1 MKRTTKYVGLDVHQE
16 NTVISVRDD
25 STRVI
30 ARTVVPTAAAPLVAY
45 LRQLRGAVHVALE
58 EGTQAQW
65 LYDVLRPVVDRVVV
79 CDLRGERRRGN
90 KGDQQDADTLSAR
103 LQRGDVRVVYHDGA
117 ARATLRELARAYVTI
132 GKERTSQMLR
142 LKAIFRARGIPTTG
156 PAVYDPAQRAQWLAQ
171 LPEPGLRFR
180 TRVLYALLDAATPLG
195 LATKTR
201 LVAEA
206 RRDPSY
212 ARLRAIPGFGPIR
225 TALVLAVL
233 GSPWRFRTKRSLWAF
248 AGLAVVT
255 RTSAEY
261 TLRDGQ
267 PVRRARA
274 PMTRGLNR
282 NHHPLV
288 KYLFKSAALTAI
300 RRPGAMH
307 ALYAHYLAA
316 GLRPELARVNI
327 ARKLAATLLHVWK
340 TAEAFDA
347 TKRTSLAT

>member
-1 MKRTTKYVGLDVHQE
+1 MKRTSKYVGLDVHLE

-30 ARTVVPTAAAPLVAY
+30 ARAVVATAAEPLIAF
-45 LRQLRGAVHVALE
+45 LRALRGAVHVAFE

-65 LYDVLRPVVDRVVV
+65 LYDVLRPVVDQVVV

-103 LQRGDVRVVYHDGA
+103 LQRGDVRVVYHDGG
-117 ARATLRELARAYVTI
+117 ARATLREVARAYVTI
-132 GKERTSQMLR
+132 VKERTSQMLR
-142 LKAIFRARGIPTTG
+142 LKAIFRARGIKATG
-156 PAVYDPAQRAQWLAQ
+156 TDVYDPAQRDAWLAQ
-171 LPEPGLRFR
+171 LREPGVHFR

-195 LATKTR
+195 QDAKSR
-201 LVAEA
+201 LLAEA
-206 RRDPSY
+206 RRDPAY
-212 ARLRAIPGFGPIR
+212 ARVRAIPGFGPIR

-233 GSPWRFRTKRSLWAF
+233 ISPWRFRTKRSLWAF

-255 RTSAEY
+255 YASAEY
-261 TLRDGQ
+261 TTRHGQ

-288 KYLFKSAALTAI
+288 KHLFKSAALAAI
-300 RRPGAMH
+300 RQTGPVQ
-307 ALYAHYLAA
+307 ALYTGYLAA

-327 ARKLAATLLHVWK
+327 ARKLAATVLHVWK
-340 TAEAFDA
+340 TGDTFDA
-347 TKRTSLAT
+347 TKLTARAT

>member
-1 MKRTTKYVGLDVHQE
+1 MKRTIKYVGLDVHLE

-30 ARTVVPTAAAPLVAY
+30 ARGIVATAAAPLVAFM
-45 LRQLRGAVHVALE
+45 RQLRGPVHVALE

-65 LYDVLRPVVDRVVV
+65 LYDLLRPVVDRIVV

-103 LQRGDVRVVYHDGA
+103 LQRGDLRVVYHDVGS
-117 ARATLRELARAYVTI
+117 RSTLREVARAYHTVV
-132 GKERTSQMLR
+132 KERTSQMLR
-142 LKAIFRARGIPTTG
+142 LKAIFRARGIKTTG
-156 PAVYDPAQRAQWLAQ
+156 KGVYDPAQRAEWLAH

-180 TRVLYALLDAATPLG
+180 TRMLYALLDAATPLG
-195 LATKTR
+195 LDAKAR
-201 LVAEA
+201 LLAEA

-212 ARLRAIPGFGPIR
+212 ARVRRIPGFGPIR
-225 TALVLAVL
+225 TALVLAL
-233 GSPWRFRTKRSLWAF
+233 LLSPWRFRTKRNLWAF

-255 RTSAEY
+255 HTSAEY
-261 TLRDGQ
+261 TTHHGQ

-288 KYLFKSAALTAI
+288 KYLFKGAALTAI
-300 RRPGAMH
+300 RQPGPVQS
-307 ALYAHYLAA
+307 LYAAYLAA

-327 ARKLAATLLHVWK
+327 ARKLATTVLHVWK
-340 TAEAFDA
+340 TGEAFDA
-347 TKRTSLAT
+347 TKLTTLAT